1 MMTRRST
8 RAGCSGKGNC
18 LSIMILLPVL
28 LLPVLFCTVLPA
40 AAAELPEGVVE
51 YRGPI
56 SAEHNRQFLAAIADR
71 PLQRLSITSSGGEV
85 EAAIALGEWVFARR
99 LDIEVPDYC
108 LSSCANY
115 VFPAG
120 RHKRVHAGAVVAWH
134 GNYRHLQQT
143 GLWRDDVTARMQR
156 LGEDRQAASRYVRAQ
171 VAYLTGLERD
181 FFARI
186 GVDERLC
193 WIGKMPPYNVPDYYF
208 LSTHDMARF
217 GMDQVQV
224 PPDYA
229 RTDVSRFADS
239 IVYIR
244 LE

>member
-1 MMTRRST
+1 MMTRCSI
-8 RAGCSGKGNC
+8 RAGCSGKGNY
-18 LSIMILLPVL
+18 LSIII
-28 LLPVLFCTVLPA
+28 LLPVLFCTALTTV
-40 AAAELPEGVVE
+40 AAELMEGVVQ

-56 SAEHNRQFLAAIADR
+56 SAEHNRQFFAAVADR

-85 EAAIALGEWVFARR
+85 DAAIALGEWVFARR

-120 RHKRVHAGAVVAWH
+120 RRKRIQTGAVVAWH

-156 LGEDRQAASRYVRAQ
+156 PGEDRQTASRYVRAQ
-171 VAYLTGLERD
+171 VAYLTGLEHD
-181 FFARI
+181 FFEHI
-186 GVDERLC
+186 GVDGMLC
-193 WIGKMPPYNVPDYYF
+193 WIGKLPPYNVPDYYF

-217 GMDQVQV
+217 GVDQVQV

-229 RTDVSRFADS
+229 RTDVSRFTDS